1 MRFKVTGAC
10 IESEL
15 LWAGPPPFERSP
27 SCGLVLPYWWLAGGL
42 GERERDR
49 GRCHGQWRQWMLGG
63 QGRGRSYPG
72 VISRWG
78 HGGANIQTEAV
89 LAQSLCAICRTDS
102 FEEFAARRASMV
114 KLLRACCGNIR
125 AGCRVSPTLCVS
137 CSRVYSDCLQGIWR
151 GCIGCICD
159 CHVKEILGWNVWN
172 RSARVSHAVSYVP
185 NPLIH
190 HLPCSVKNQNW
201 TTNITQGLEF
211 VSCWLT
217 GLWPQLS
224 NTHCPKTCMP
234 AIKY

>member
-89 LAQSLCAICRTDS
+89 LASPLCAVCRTFLWRICS
-102 FEEFAARRASMV
+102 KEKFHGEIAQSVLRKYKGRMQGFSHALCFVFSRVFRLFARYLTWMHWLHLRLPRERNSWV
-114 KLLRACCGNIR
+114 KRLESVGEDFSRCQLRAQ
-125 AGCRVSPTLCVS
+125 P
-137 CSRVYSDCLQGIWR
+137 SDTPPAL
-151 GCIGCICD
+151 
-159 CHVKEILGWNVWN
+159 LGQKSKVNN
-172 RSARVSHAVSYVP
+172 KH
-185 NPLIH
+185 
-190 HLPCSVKNQNW
+190 
-201 TTNITQGLEF
+201 
-211 VSCWLT
+211 
-217 GLWPQLS
+217 
-224 NTHCPKTCMP
+224 
-234 AIKY
+234 